1 MKRLKIYILIFCVTL
16 SIPLAYLIFRTYQG
30 LGQEETGKLRYF
42 AETLFYEMEE
52 DLTSIVLKEEARGID
67 EYNYRFTPSGL
78 IPGSTEI
85 VPSPL
90 SELPEKN
97 YILGYLQNNPDGS
110 FQTPLV
116 ESGKSVSS
124 DRSALVSQ
132 LEDANRIFNQKRLTA
147 ADTVKASLNE
157 IPIKQEEKTASGF
170 ADKYLDLSESQKPK
184 AYLGRKEKRV
194 EQITVGQALK
204 IIPKDQDKKLITRP
218 KGSESGSGRD
228 LSWYAKEQIA
238 EKSEESSVAKPERKI
253 QIHDGAERELRS
265 APSSE
270 TEKYQVEVAP
280 LQSIFINNDQVFIFR
295 RIMINNQIYRQGF
308 IVQVKAFLNHLAETH
323 FVKQPLARYTNLSLK
338 IKNQGIETEIVNTG
352 AAAERVNFIIN
363 RTFPSPFTFLN
374 ATLLC
379 DQIPRS
385 ASRGTLNII
394 IVILVFIILM
404 GLFAIYKSAQAVVD
418 LSERRSKFVSS
429 VTHEL
434 KTPLTNIRM
443 YIEMLEQGIARDQ
456 DREQDYLKI
465 LGSESARLSRL
476 INNVLELSKL
486 EQKQRHVNLKEGTFD
501 DVVQGVEAVMSEKL
515 KKEGFTLIVNT
526 DDVRPFKYDREVM
539 ILILINLIEN
549 SMKFGKTVTVREITL
564 KLHHDADCVNI
575 SVSDTGPGI
584 PRHALKKIF
593 DDFYRA
599 ESSLTRTTG
608 GTGIGLALVKK
619 FATLM
624 GGTVHAKNN
633 DGPGCTIT
641 ICLPQLLPG
650 RTQIN

>member
-16 SIPLAYLIFRTYQG
+16 SIPLAYLILRTYQG

-42 AETLFYEMEE
+42 AETLFYEIEE
-52 DLTSIVLKEEARGID
+52 DLTSLVLKEEARGID

-78 IPGSTEI
+78 IPGSTET

-124 DRSALVSQ
+124 DRSALISQ
-132 LEDANRIFNQKRLTA
+132 LEDVNRIFNQKRLTA

-157 IPIKQEEKTASGF
+157 IPIKQEEKTAAGF

-194 EQITVGQALK
+194 EQITIGQALK
-204 IIPKDQDKKLITRP
+204 IIPQDQNEILKKKR
-218 KGSESGSGRD
+218 KGLESGSD
-228 LSWYAKEQIA
+228 KDFLWYAKDQKTKE
-238 EKSEESSVAKPERKI
+238 SEESIDEQLENNI
-253 QIHDGAERELRS
+253 QINDDAKGELSS
-265 APSSE
+265 AHFSE

-280 LQSIFINNDQVFIFR
+280 LQSIFINNDQVFLFR

-308 IVQVKAFLNHLAETH
+308 IVQVKAFLYHLAETH

-352 AAAERVNFIIN
+352 AATERVNFIIN

-394 IVILVFIILM
+394 IVILAFIIFI
-404 GLFAIYKSAQAVVD
+404 GLFAIYKSVQAVVD

-456 DREQDYLKI
+456 NREQDYFKI

-486 EQKQRHVNLKEGTFD
+486 EKKQRHINLKEGTFD
-501 DVVQGVEAVMSEKL
+501 EVVTEVETVMSEKL
-515 KKEGFTLIVNT
+515 KKEGFSLIVDT
-526 DDVRPFKYDREVM
+526 DDVRAFKYDREVM

-549 SMKFGKTVTVREITL
+549 SMKFGKTAPVREITL
-564 KLHHDADCVNI
+564 KLHHDVDCVNI

-584 PRHALKKIF
+584 PRRDLKKIF
-593 DDFYRA
+593 DDFYRV

-619 FATLM
+619 FVTQM

-641 ICLPQLLPG
+641 ICLPQLFSSL
-650 RTQIN
+650 TQIN